1 VIQGDPVR
9 VMQPGDS
16 FGEIGLLRD
25 SERTATVVA
34 REDGVVMV
42 LGRDDFLGA
51 VAADPSS
58 IVVADAIINTRLGDL
73 GRYQVFGDPD
83 A

>member
-1 VIQGDPVR
+1 
-9 VMQPGDS
+9 
-16 FGEIGLLRD
+16 
-25 SERTATVVA
+25 
-34 REDGVVMV
+34 MV